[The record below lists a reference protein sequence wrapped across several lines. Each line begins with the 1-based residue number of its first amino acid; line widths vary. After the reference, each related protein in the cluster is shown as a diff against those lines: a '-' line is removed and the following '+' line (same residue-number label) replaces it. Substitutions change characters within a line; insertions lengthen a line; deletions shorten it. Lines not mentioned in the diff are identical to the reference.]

1 VGEEKYKMNNFIE
14 ILQHYPELAL
24 FLVLALGFTI
34 GKISIG
40 NFKVGSVLGTLFAG
54 VLIGQF
60 NIQIHPVV
68 KVIFFD
74 LFLFATGYKVGPQF
88 FRGLK
93 KDAVPQ
99 LILTLVIC
107 VTCLITA
114 FAMGKIM
121 NFDIGT
127 TAGMLAGAF
136 TESTVIGTASE
147 SIQRLSIP
155 DDQKTILL
163 NNIPVAYAV
172 TYLVGTTIL
181 VWFLSSLAPKLLK
194 INLKVASK
202 ELEKKLF
209 GKAEDENGIESAF
222 EDWRLRAFKI
232 TNDKWFGLTV
242 QDIESISTTSRI
254 FIHRIRRNGKIFEPN
269 AGTIIQSG
277 DIIAVMARYNVFFQ
291 EFYDIGLEVMDREL
305 LEFSIA
311 YRDLIITNKKL
322 AGITL
327 RELGTKNGQGV
338 KLHKLIRTGQEIPF
352 TPETIVNRGD
362 ILKISGLPADVERVT
377 KTIGYLDSTSP
388 ATDMIFVGLGIL
400 LGGLLGL
407 IAINIFGISITLT
420 TSGGALIMGLV
431 FGWLRS
437 KTPKFGHI
445 PEPALW
451 IFDTVGLS
459 TFIGIIGLSAG
470 PSFIS
475 GLSQT
480 GVGLLFAGIIVAIT
494 PHIVGMLVGYYI
506 LKINPVILLGAQSG
520 AGTTTAGLKAIQDA
534 AQSKLPVLGYTVP
547 YALGNIL
554 LTAWGPVI
562 VEMMSF

>member
-1 VGEEKYKMNNFIE
+1 MQYFIE
-14 ILQHYPELAL
+14 ILQHHPELAL
-24 FLVLALGFTI
+24 FLVLALGFAI

-40 NFKVGSVLGTLFAG
+40 NFKIGAVLGTLFAG

-60 NIQIHPVV
+60 NITVHPVV

-99 LILTLVIC
+99 LILTVVIC
-107 VTCLITA
+107 VTCLLTA
-114 FAMGKIM
+114 FIMGRIM

-155 DDQKTILL
+155 ADQKTILL

-172 TYLVGTTIL
+172 TYLVGTTFLI
-181 VWFLSSLAPKLLK
+181 WFLSSLAPKLLK
-194 INLKVASK
+194 INLRSASRD
-202 ELEKKLF
+202 LEKKLL
-209 GKAEDENGIESAF
+209 GKSGEEEGIESAF
-222 EDWRLRAFKI
+222 EDWTLRAFKI
-232 TNDKWFGLTV
+232 TNENWVGHSV
-242 QDIESISTTSRI
+242 GDIEKSVPNFRI
-254 FIHRIRRNGKIFEPN
+254 FIHRIRREGKIIETDS
-269 AGTIIQSG
+269 GTILKLN
-277 DIIAVMARYNVFFQ
+277 DVIAAMARYKVFFKK
-291 EFYDIGLEVMDREL
+291 FYDIGPEVMDQEL
-305 LEFSIA
+305 LDYPIA

-322 AGITL
+322 AGKSLT
-327 RELGTKNGQGV
+327 ELALKYGQGV
-338 KLHKLIRTGQEIPF
+338 KLHKLIRTNQEIPF
-352 TPETIVNRGD
+352 NAETVVNRGD
-362 ILKISGLPADVERVT
+362 LLKISGLLPDVERAGKLV
-377 KTIGYLDSTSP
+377 GYIDRVSSE
-388 ATDMIFVGLGIL
+388 TDMIFVGLGIL
-400 LGGLLGL
+400 LGGLVGL
-407 IAINIFGISITLT
+407 LAVTIGGVSITLT

-437 KTPKFGHI
+437 RTPKFGRI

-451 IFDTVGLS
+451 IFDNLGL
-459 TFIGIIGLSAG
+459 TAFIGIIGLSAG

-475 GLSQT
+475 GLEQT
-480 GVGLLFAGIIVAIT
+480 GLGLLLAGLIVAVLPHVVGLF
-494 PHIVGMLVGYYI
+494 VGYYL
-506 LKINPVILLGAQSG
+506 LKMNPVILLGAQSG

-534 AQSKLPVLGYTVP
+534 AESKLPVLGYTVP

-562 VEMMSF
+562 VAMMS

>member
-1 VGEEKYKMNNFIE
+1 MNSFLE

-24 FLVLALGFTI
+24 FLVLALGFSI

-40 NFKVGSVLGTLFAG
+40 SFKVGAVLGTLFAG

-60 NIQIHPVV
+60 NIHIDPVV

-88 FRGLK
+88 FQGLK
-93 KDAVPQ
+93 KDAIPQ
-99 LILTLVIC
+99 LILTIVIC
-107 VTCLITA
+107 VTCLLTA
-114 FAMGKIM
+114 FVMGKLM

-147 SIQRLSIP
+147 SIQRLTIP
-155 DDQKTILL
+155 EAEKQILL

-172 TYLVGTTIL
+172 TYLVGTTFL

-194 INLKVASK
+194 IDLRSASK
-202 ELEKKLF
+202 ELEKKLL
-209 GKAEDENGIESAF
+209 GKTEEEEGIESAF

-232 TNDKWFGLTV
+232 TNEKWNGLTIGDLEKSV
-242 QDIESISTTSRI
+242 PNFRI
-254 FIHRIRRNGKIFEPN
+254 FIHRIRRDGKIVEPN
-269 AGTIIQSG
+269 ANTFLYTG
-277 DIIAVMARYNVFFQ
+277 DVIAVMARYKVFFQ
-291 EFYDIGLEVMDREL
+291 NIYDIGPEVMDREL
-305 LEFSIA
+305 LDFSIA
-311 YRDLIITNKKL
+311 YRDLIITNKNLSGKTL
-322 AGITL
+322 GEIGI
-327 RELGTKNGQGV
+327 KYGQGV
-338 KLHKLIRTGQEIPF
+338 KLHKLIRTSQEIPF
-352 TPETIVNRGD
+352 TPETIINRGD
-362 ILKISGLPADVERVT
+362 LLKVSGLLADVERT
-377 KTIGYLDSTSP
+377 AKSTGYIDRISNE
-388 ATDMIFVGLGIL
+388 TDMIFVGLGIL
-400 LGGLLGL
+400 LGGLVGL
-407 IAINIFGISITLT
+407 LAVTIGGISITLT
-420 TSGGALIMGLV
+420 TSGGALFMGLI

-451 IFDTVGLS
+451 IFDNVGLAA
-459 TFIGIIGLSAG
+459 FIGIVGLSAG

-475 GLSQT
+475 GLEQT
-480 GVGLLFAGIIVAIT
+480 GLGLLFAGLIVAVF
-494 PHIVGMLVGYYI
+494 PHIVGLYVGYYV

-520 AGTTTAGLKAIQDA
+520 AGTMTAALKAIQENA
-534 AQSKLPVLGYTVP
+534 NSKLPVLGYTVP

-562 VEMMSF
+562 VAMMS

>member
-1 VGEEKYKMNNFIE
+1 MNSFIE
-14 ILQHYPELAL
+14 ILQHHPELAL
-24 FLVLALGFTI
+24 FLILALGFAI
-34 GKISIG
+34 GKIRIG
-40 NFKVGSVLGTLFAG
+40 NFRVGAVLGTLFAG

-93 KDAVPQ
+93 KDAGPQ
-99 LILTLVIC
+99 LILTVVIC

-114 FAMGKIM
+114 FVMAKLMG
-121 NFDIGT
+121 FDVGT
-127 TAGMLAGAF
+127 AAGMLAGAF

-155 DDQKTILL
+155 DAEKQILL

-194 INLKVASK
+194 IDLRSASR
-202 ELEKKLF
+202 ELEKKLL
-209 GKAEDENGIESAF
+209 GKSEDDNGLTSAF
-222 EDWRLRAFKI
+222 EDWKLRAYRV
-232 TNDKWFGLTV
+232 TNTKWIGLSIG
-242 QDIESISTTSRI
+242 DIERSITDSRI
-254 FIHRIRRNGKIFEPN
+254 FIHRLRRAGKIIESN
-269 AGTIIQSG
+269 SATIINSG
-277 DIIAVMARYNVFFQ
+277 DIIAIMARYRVLFEKLNDF
-291 EFYDIGLEVMDREL
+291 GPEVMDQEL
-305 LEFSIA
+305 LDYPIA
-311 YRDLIITNKKL
+311 YRDLIITNKKVAGKSLKEL
-322 AGITL
+322 AL
-327 RELGTKNGQGV
+327 KYGQGV

-362 ILKISGLPADVERVT
+362 LLKISGLLPDVERTAISAGYIDKVT
-377 KTIGYLDSTSP
+377 P
-388 ATDMIFVGLGIL
+388 ETDMIFVGLGIL
-400 LGGLLGL
+400 LGGLVGL
-407 IAINIFGISITLT
+407 LAVTVFGISITLT
-420 TSGGALIMGLV
+420 TSGGALIMGLI

-437 KTPKFGHI
+437 KTPKYGRI

-459 TFIGIIGLSAG
+459 TFIGIVGLSAG

-475 GLSQT
+475 GLEQT
-480 GVGLLFAGIIVAIT
+480 GLGLLFAGVIVAVL
-494 PHIVGMLVGYYI
+494 PHIVGLFVGHYL

-520 AGTTTAGLKAIQDA
+520 AGTTTTALKAIQDA
-534 AQSKLPVLGYTVP
+534 AESKFPVLGYTVP

-562 VEMMSF
+562 VAMMSF

>member
-1 VGEEKYKMNNFIE
+1 MNNFIE

-24 FLVLALGFTI
+24 FLVLALGFAI

-54 VLIGQF
+54 VIIGQF
-60 NIQIHPVV
+60 NITIAPIV

-114 FAMGKIM
+114 FVMAKLMG
-121 NFDIGT
+121 FDVGT
-127 TAGMLAGAF
+127 AAGMLAGAF

-147 SIQRLSIP
+147 SIQRLAIP

-181 VWFLSSLAPKLLK
+181 VWFLSSLAPKLIK
-194 INLKVASK
+194 IDLRSSSK

-209 GKAEDENGIESAF
+209 GKAEDEEGIESAF
-222 EDWRLRAFKI
+222 EDWGLRAFKI
-232 TNDKWFGLTV
+232 TNEKWVGHSVGDLELSVPNFRL
-242 QDIESISTTSRI
+242 
-254 FIHRIRRNGKIFEPN
+254 FIHRIRREDKIIETN
-269 AGTIIQSG
+269 SNTILNLG
-277 DIIAVMARYNVFFQ
+277 DIIAVTARYRVFFKK
-291 EFYDIGLEVMDREL
+291 FHDIGPEVMDREL
-305 LEFSIA
+305 LDYPIA
-311 YRDLIITNKKL
+311 YRDLIITNKKV
-322 AGITL
+322 AGKSL
-327 RELGTKNGQGV
+327 KDLGIKYGQGV
-338 KLHKLIRTGQEIPF
+338 KLHKLIRTGQEMPF

-362 ILKISGLPADVERVT
+362 LLKISGLLPDVERTAISAGYIDKVT
-377 KTIGYLDSTSP
+377 RE
-388 ATDMIFVGLGIL
+388 TDMIFVGLGIL
-400 LGGLLGL
+400 LGGLVGL
-407 IAINIFGISITLT
+407 LAVTIFGISITLT

-437 KTPKFGHI
+437 KTPKFGRI
-445 PEPALW
+445 PDPALW

-459 TFIGIIGLSAG
+459 TFIGIVGLSAG

-475 GLSQT
+475 GLEQT
-480 GVGLLFAGIIVAIT
+480 GLGLLLAGLIVAVL
-494 PHIVGMLVGYYI
+494 PHIVGLFVGYYI
-506 LKINPVILLGAQSG
+506 LKMNPVILLGAQSG
-520 AGTTTAGLKAIQDA
+520 AGTTTAALRAVQDNA
-534 AQSKLPVLGYTVP
+534 NSNLPVLGYTVP

-562 VEMMSF
+562 VAMMSF

>member
-1 VGEEKYKMNNFIE
+1 MNDFIE
-14 ILQHYPELAL
+14 ILQHHPELAL
-24 FLVLALGFTI
+24 FLVLALGFAI

-40 NFKVGSVLGTLFAG
+40 NFKVGAVLGTLFAG

-60 NIQIHPVV
+60 HIEIAPIV

-99 LILTLVIC
+99 LILTIVIC
-107 VTCLITA
+107 VTCLLTA
-114 FAMGKIM
+114 FVMAKLMG
-121 NFDIGT
+121 FDVGT

-155 DDQKTILL
+155 DAEKTILL

-172 TYLVGTTIL
+172 TYLVGTTFL

-194 INLKVASK
+194 IDLRSSSR

-209 GKAEDENGIESAF
+209 GKTEDEEGIESAF
-222 EDWRLRAFKI
+222 EDWGLRAFKI
-232 TNDKWFGLTV
+232 TNEKWVGHTV
-242 QDIESISTTSRI
+242 GDIELSVPNFRI
-254 FIHRIRRNGKIFEPN
+254 FIHRIRREGKIIETN
-269 AGTIIQSG
+269 TNTILNHG
-277 DIIAVMARYNVFFQ
+277 DIISVTARYRVFFKK
-291 EFYDIGLEVMDREL
+291 FHDIGPEVMDHEL
-305 LEFSIA
+305 LNYPIA
-311 YRDLIITNKKL
+311 YKDLIITNKKV
-322 AGITL
+322 AGKSL
-327 RELGTKNGQGV
+327 KELGIKYGQGV

-362 ILKISGLPADVERVT
+362 LLKISGLLPDVERTAISV
-377 KTIGYLDSTSP
+377 GYIDKISP
-388 ATDMIFVGLGIL
+388 ETDMIFVGVGIL
-400 LGGLLGL
+400 LGGLVGL
-407 IAINIFGISITLT
+407 LAVTVFGISITLT
-420 TSGGALIMGLV
+420 TSGGALIMGLI

-437 KTPKFGHI
+437 KTPKFGRI
-445 PEPALW
+445 PDPALW

-459 TFIGIIGLSAG
+459 TFIGIVGLSAG

-475 GLSQT
+475 GLEQT
-480 GVGLLFAGIIVAIT
+480 GLGLLLAGLIVAVLPHVVGL
-494 PHIVGMLVGYYI
+494 LVGYYF
-506 LKINPVILLGAQSG
+506 LKMNPVILLGAQSG

-534 AQSKLPVLGYTVP
+534 AESKLPVLGYTVP

-562 VEMMSF
+562 VAMMSF

>member
-1 VGEEKYKMNNFIE
+1 MNDFII
-14 ILQHYPELAL
+14 ILQQHPELAL
-24 FLVLALGFTI
+24 FLVLALGFAL
-34 GKISIG
+34 GKIRIG
-40 NFKVGSVLGTLFAG
+40 NFRVGAVLGTLFAG

-60 NIQIHPVV
+60 NIQIQPVV

-93 KDAVPQ
+93 KDAGPQ
-99 LILTLVIC
+99 LILTVVIC

-114 FAMGKIM
+114 FVMAKLMG
-121 NFDIGT
+121 FDVGT
-127 TAGMLAGAF
+127 AAGMLAGAF

-147 SIQRLSIP
+147 SIQRLPISEAE
-155 DDQKTILL
+155 KTILL

-194 INLKVASK
+194 IDLKSASR
-202 ELEKKLF
+202 ELEKKLL
-209 GKAEDENGIESAF
+209 GKTEEDNGLASAF
-222 EDWRLRAFKI
+222 EDWRLRAYKI
-232 TNDKWFGLTV
+232 TNTKWVGLSIG
-242 QDIESISTTSRI
+242 DIERSLPETRI
-254 FIHRIRRNGKIFEPN
+254 FIHRLRRSGKIIETN
-269 AGTIIQSG
+269 AATIINL
-277 DIIAVMARYNVFFQ
+277 DDVITVMARYKVFVEKLNDF
-291 EFYDIGLEVMDREL
+291 GPEVMDKEL
-305 LEFSIA
+305 LDYPIA
-311 YRDLIITNKKL
+311 YRDFIITNKKL

-327 RELGTKNGQGV
+327 GEIGSKYGSGV

-352 TPETIVNRGD
+352 STETIVNRGD
-362 ILKISGLPADVERVT
+362 LLKVSGLLPDVERAAKSVGYVDRVT
-377 KTIGYLDSTSP
+377 SE
-388 ATDMIFVGLGIL
+388 TDMVFVGLGIL
-400 LGGLLGL
+400 LGGLVGL
-407 IAINIFGISITLT
+407 LAVTIAGISITLT
-420 TSGGALIMGLV
+420 TSGGALIMGLI

-437 KTPKFGHI
+437 KTPKFGRI

-451 IFDTVGLS
+451 IFDNVGLS
-459 TFIGIIGLSAG
+459 AFIGIIGLSAG
-470 PSFIS
+470 PTFIS

-480 GVGLLFAGIIVAIT
+480 GVGLLFAGIVVAVL
-494 PHIVGMLVGYYI
+494 PHIIGLLFGHYI

-534 AQSKLPVLGYTVP
+534 AESKLPVLGYTVP

-562 VEMMSF
+562 VAMMSF

>member
-1 VGEEKYKMNNFIE
+1 MNSFIE
-14 ILQHYPELAL
+14 ILQQYPELAL
-24 FLVLALGFTI
+24 FLVLALGFAL

-54 VLIGQF
+54 VIIGQF
-60 NIQIHPVV
+60 NIQIDPVV

-88 FRGLK
+88 FQGLK
-93 KDAVPQ
+93 KDAGTQ
-99 LILTLVIC
+99 LILTVVIC
-107 VTCLITA
+107 VTCLLTA
-114 FAMGKIM
+114 FVMGKLM

-155 DDQKTILL
+155 EDQKTILL

-172 TYLVGTTIL
+172 TYLIGTTFL

-194 INLKVASK
+194 IDLKSASR
-202 ELEKKLF
+202 ELEKKLL
-209 GKAEDENGIESAF
+209 GKSEDDNGLASAF
-222 EDWRLRAFKI
+222 EDWRLRAVKV
-232 TNDKWFGLTV
+232 TNQNWVGLSIG
-242 QDIESISTTSRI
+242 DIEKTVTDSRI
-254 FIHRIRRNGKIFEPN
+254 FIHRLRR
-269 AGTIIQSG
+269 AGNIIETNSATIIQEG
-277 DIIAVMARYNVFFQ
+277 DIISVMARYRVLFEKLN
-291 EFYDIGLEVMDREL
+291 DIGPEVMDQEL
-305 LEFSIA
+305 LDYPVA
-311 YRDLIITNKKL
+311 YRDLIITNKKV
-322 AGITL
+322 AGKSLKEISL
-327 RELGTKNGQGV
+327 KYGQGV

-362 ILKISGLPADVERVT
+362 LLKVSGLFPDVERTALSAGYIDKVT
-377 KTIGYLDSTSP
+377 HE
-388 ATDMIFVGLGIL
+388 TDMIFVGLGIL
-400 LGGLLGL
+400 LGGLVGL
-407 IAINIFGISITLT
+407 LAVTVFGISITLT
-420 TSGGALIMGLV
+420 TSGGALIMGLI

-437 KTPKFGHI
+437 KTPKFGRI

-451 IFDTVGLS
+451 IFDNVGLS
-459 TFIGIIGLSAG
+459 AFIGIVGLTAG

-475 GLSQT
+475 GLEQT
-480 GVGLLFAGIIVAIT
+480 GLGLLLAGLIVAVM
-494 PHIVGMLVGYYI
+494 PHIVGLYVGYYL

-520 AGTTTAGLKAIQDA
+520 AGTTTAALKAIQDHA
-534 AQSKLPVLGYTVP
+534 NSKLPVLGYTVP

-562 VEMMSF
+562 VAMMS

>member
-1 VGEEKYKMNNFIE
+1 MNDFIE

-24 FLVLALGFTI
+24 FLVLALGFAI

-40 NFKVGSVLGTLFAG
+40 NFKVGAVLGTLFAG

-60 NIQIHPVV
+60 HIEIAPVV

-99 LILTLVIC
+99 LILTVVIC
-107 VTCLITA
+107 VTCLLTA
-114 FAMGKIM
+114 FVMAKLMG
-121 NFDIGT
+121 FDVGT
-127 TAGMLAGAF
+127 AAGMLAGAF

-147 SIQRLSIP
+147 SIQRLQIP
-155 DDQKTILL
+155 EAEKIIYL

-172 TYLVGTTIL
+172 TYLVGTTFL

-194 INLKVASK
+194 IDLRSASK
-202 ELEKKLF
+202 ELEKKLL
-209 GKAEDENGIESAF
+209 GKTEDENGLASAF
-222 EDWRLRAFKI
+222 EDWRLRAFKV
-232 TNDKWFGLTV
+232 TNTKWVGLSIG
-242 QDIESISTTSRI
+242 DIERSITDGRI
-254 FIHRIRRNGKIFEPN
+254 FIQRIRRSGKIIETN
-269 AGTIIQSG
+269 SDTILNLG
-277 DIIAVMARYNVFFQ
+277 DVIAVMARYRVFIDHLNDVGP
-291 EFYDIGLEVMDREL
+291 EIADLEL
-305 LEFSIA
+305 LDYPIA
-311 YRDLIITNKKL
+311 YRDFIITNKKL
-322 AGITL
+322 DGKTL
-327 RELGTKNGQGV
+327 GEIGSKYGYGV

-352 TPETIVNRGD
+352 TIDTIVNRGD
-362 ILKISGLPADVERVT
+362 LLKVSGLQKDVERTAKSV
-377 KTIGYLDSTSP
+377 GYMDRISSE
-388 ATDMIFVGLGIL
+388 TDIIFVGLGIL
-400 LGGLLGL
+400 LGGLVGL
-407 IAINIFGISITLT
+407 LAVTIADISITLT
-420 TSGGALIMGLV
+420 TSGGALVMGLI

-437 KTPKFGHI
+437 KTPKFGRI

-451 IFDTVGLS
+451 IFDNVGLA
-459 TFIGIIGLSAG
+459 TFIGIVGLTAG

-475 GLSQT
+475 GLEQT
-480 GVGLLFAGIIVAIT
+480 GLGLLFAGLIVAIV
-494 PHIVGMLVGYYI
+494 PHIIGLLFGHFV

-520 AGTTTAGLKAIQDA
+520 AGTTTAGLKALQDA

-562 VEMMSF
+562 VAMMTF

>member
-1 VGEEKYKMNNFIE
+1 M
-14 ILQHYPELAL
+14 
-24 FLVLALGFTI
+24 
-34 GKISIG
+34 
-40 NFKVGSVLGTLFAG
+40 LGTLFAG

-60 NIQIHPVV
+60 NIHIDPVV

-88 FRGLK
+88 FQGLK
-93 KDAVPQ
+93 KDAGPQ
-99 LILTLVIC
+99 LILTVVIC
-107 VTCLITA
+107 VTCLFTA

-155 DDQKTILL
+155 EAEKTILL

-181 VWFLSSLAPKLLK
+181 VWFLSSLAPKLIK
-194 INLKVASK
+194 IDLRSSSK

-209 GKAEDENGIESAF
+209 GKAEDEEGIESAF
-222 EDWRLRAFKI
+222 EDWGLRAFQI
-232 TNDKWFGLTV
+232 TNEKWAGHTV
-242 QDIESISTTSRI
+242 GDIELSVPNFRI
-254 FIHRIRRNGKIFEPN
+254 FIHRIRREGKIIETN
-269 AGTIIQSG
+269 SNTILKYS
-277 DIIAVMARYNVFFQ
+277 DIISVTARYRVFFKK
-291 EFYDIGLEVMDREL
+291 FHDIGPEVMDQEL
-305 LEFSIA
+305 LDYPIA
-311 YRDLIITNKKL
+311 YRDLIITNKKV
-322 AGITL
+322 AGKSL
-327 RELGTKNGQGV
+327 KELGIKYGQGV
-338 KLHKLIRTGQEIPF
+338 KLHKLIRTGQEMPF
-352 TPETIVNRGD
+352 TPETIINRGD
-362 ILKISGLPADVERVT
+362 LLKISGLLPDVERTAISAGYIDKVT
-377 KTIGYLDSTSP
+377 P
-388 ATDMIFVGLGIL
+388 ETDMIFVGLGIL
-400 LGGLLGL
+400 LGGFVGLL
-407 IAINIFGISITLT
+407 AVTIFGISITLT

-437 KTPKFGHI
+437 KTPKFGRI

-459 TFIGIIGLSAG
+459 TFIGIVGLSAG

-475 GLSQT
+475 GLEQT
-480 GVGLLFAGIIVAIT
+480 GLGLLFAGVIVAVL
-494 PHIVGMLVGYYI
+494 PHIVGLFVGHYI

-520 AGTTTAGLKAIQDA
+520 AGTTTAALKAIQDA
-534 AQSKLPVLGYTVP
+534 ADSKLPVLGYTVP

-562 VEMMSF
+562 VAMMSF

>member
-1 VGEEKYKMNNFIE
+1 MNNFIE

-24 FLVLALGFTI
+24 FLVLALGFAI

-40 NFKVGSVLGTLFAG
+40 NFKVGAVLGTLFAG

-60 NIQIHPVV
+60 NIHIDPVV

-114 FAMGKIM
+114 FVMAKLMG
-121 NFDIGT
+121 FDVGT
-127 TAGMLAGAF
+127 AAGMLAGAF

-147 SIQRLSIP
+147 SIQRLQIP
-155 DDQKTILL
+155 DAEKQILL

-172 TYLVGTTIL
+172 TYLVGTTFL

-194 INLKVASK
+194 IDLRSASK
-202 ELEKKLF
+202 ELEKKLL
-209 GKAEDENGIESAF
+209 GKSEDENGLASAF

-232 TNDKWFGLTV
+232 TNTKWVGLSIG
-242 QDIESISTTSRI
+242 DIEKKITGFRV
-254 FIHRIRRNGKIFEPN
+254 FIQRIRRSGQ
-269 AGTIIQSG
+269 IIETNSDTTLNLG
-277 DIIAVMARYNVFFQ
+277 DVIAVMARYRVFI
-291 EFYDIGLEVMDREL
+291 EHLNDIGPEMADLELMDYP
-305 LEFSIA
+305 IA
-311 YRDLIITNKKL
+311 YRDFIITNKKL
-322 AGITL
+322 AGKTL
-327 RELGTKNGQGV
+327 GEIGSKYGYGV

-352 TPETIVNRGD
+352 STETIVNRGD
-362 ILKISGLPADVERVT
+362 LLKVSGLLPDVERAAKSVGYVDRVT
-377 KTIGYLDSTSP
+377 SE
-388 ATDMIFVGLGIL
+388 TDMIFVGLGIL
-400 LGGLLGL
+400 LGGLVGL
-407 IAINIFGISITLT
+407 LAVTIGGLSISLT
-420 TSGGALIMGLV
+420 TSGGALVMGLI

-437 KTPKFGHI
+437 KTPKFGRI
-445 PEPALW
+445 PEAALW
-451 IFDTVGLS
+451 IFDNVGLA
-459 TFIGIIGLSAG
+459 TFIGIVGLTAG

-480 GVGLLFAGIIVAIT
+480 GVGLLFAGLIVAIT
-494 PHIVGMLVGYYI
+494 PHIVGLLFGHYV

-534 AQSKLPVLGYTVP
+534 AGSKLPVLGYTVP

-562 VEMMSF
+562 VAMMSF

>member
-1 VGEEKYKMNNFIE
+1 MNNFIE

-24 FLVLALGFTI
+24 FLVLALGFAI

-40 NFKVGSVLGTLFAG
+40 NFKVGAVLGTLFAG

-60 NIQIHPVV
+60 HIEIAPVV

-99 LILTLVIC
+99 LILTVVIC

-114 FAMGKIM
+114 IIMSKIM
-121 NFDIGT
+121 DFDIGT
-127 TAGMLAGAF
+127 AAGLLAGAF

-147 SIQRLSIP
+147 SIQRLQIP
-155 DDQKTILL
+155 DAEKTILL

-172 TYLVGTTIL
+172 TYLVGTTFL

-194 INLKVASK
+194 IDLRSASK
-202 ELEKKLF
+202 ELEKKLL
-209 GKAEDENGIESAF
+209 GKAEDDNGLASAF
-222 EDWRLRAFKI
+222 EDWRLRAFKV
-232 TNDKWFGLTV
+232 TNTKWIGLSIG
-242 QDIESISTTSRI
+242 DIEKSITDSRI
-254 FIHRIRRNGKIFEPN
+254 FIHRLRRSGKIIETS
-269 AGTIIQSG
+269 ASTIISFG
-277 DIIAVMARYNVFFQ
+277 DIIAVMARYRVFIEKLNDF
-291 EFYDIGLEVMDREL
+291 GPEVMDQEL
-305 LEFSIA
+305 LDYPIA
-311 YRDLIITNKKL
+311 YRDFIITNKKL
-322 AGITL
+322 AGKTL
-327 RELGTKNGQGV
+327 GEIGSKYGYGI

-352 TPETIVNRGD
+352 STETIINRGD
-362 ILKISGLPADVERVT
+362 LLKVSGLLPDVERAAKSVGYVDRVT
-377 KTIGYLDSTSP
+377 SE
-388 ATDMIFVGLGIL
+388 TDMVFVGLGIL
-400 LGGLLGL
+400 LGGLVGL
-407 IAINIFGISITLT
+407 LAVTIAGISITLT
-420 TSGGALIMGLV
+420 TGLI

-437 KTPKFGHI
+437 KTPKFGRI

-451 IFDTVGLS
+451 IFDNVGLS
-459 TFIGIIGLSAG
+459 TFIGIVGLSAG

-480 GVGLLFAGIIVAIT
+480 GVGLLFAGLIVAIT
-494 PHIVGMLVGYYI
+494 PHIVGLLFGHYV

-534 AQSKLPVLGYTVP
+534 AESKLPVLGYTVP

-562 VEMMSF
+562 VAMMSF

>member
-1 VGEEKYKMNNFIE
+1 MQNFIE
-14 ILQHYPELAL
+14 ILQHHPELAL
-24 FLVLALGFTI
+24 FLVLALGFAI

-40 NFKVGSVLGTLFAG
+40 NFKVGAVLGTLFAG

-60 NIQIHPVV
+60 NITVHPVV

-99 LILTLVIC
+99 LILTVVIC
-107 VTCLITA
+107 VTCLLTA
-114 FAMGKIM
+114 FIMGRIM

-172 TYLVGTTIL
+172 TYLVGTTFLI
-181 VWFLSSLAPKLLK
+181 WFLSSLAPKLLK
-194 INLKVASK
+194 INLRSASRD
-202 ELEKKLF
+202 LEKKLL
-209 GKAEDENGIESAF
+209 GKSGEEEGIESAF
-222 EDWRLRAFKI
+222 EDWTLRAFKI
-232 TNDKWFGLTV
+232 TNENWVGHSV
-242 QDIESISTTSRI
+242 GDIEKSVPNFRI
-254 FIHRIRRNGKIFEPN
+254 FIHRIRREGKIIETDS
-269 AGTIIQSG
+269 GTILKLN
-277 DIIAVMARYNVFFQ
+277 DVIAAMARYKVFFKKFH
-291 EFYDIGLEVMDREL
+291 EIGPEVMDQEL
-305 LEFSIA
+305 LDYPIA

-322 AGITL
+322 SGKSLT
-327 RELGTKNGQGV
+327 ELALKYGQGV
-338 KLHKLIRTGQEIPF
+338 KLHKLIRTNQEIPF
-352 TPETIVNRGD
+352 NAETVVNRGD
-362 ILKISGLPADVERVT
+362 LLKISGLLPDVERAGKLV
-377 KTIGYLDSTSP
+377 GYIDRVSSE
-388 ATDMIFVGLGIL
+388 TDMIFVGLGIL
-400 LGGLLGL
+400 LGGLVGL
-407 IAINIFGISITLT
+407 LAVTIGGVSITLT

-437 KTPKFGHI
+437 RTPKFGRI

-451 IFDTVGLS
+451 IFDNLGL
-459 TFIGIIGLSAG
+459 TAFIGIVGLSAG

-475 GLSQT
+475 GLEQT
-480 GVGLLFAGIIVAIT
+480 GLGLLLAGLIVAVLPHVVGLF
-494 PHIVGMLVGYYI
+494 VGYYL
-506 LKINPVILLGAQSG
+506 LKMNPVILLGAQSG

-534 AQSKLPVLGYTVP
+534 AESKLPVLGYTVP

-562 VEMMSF
+562 VAMMS